1 MINNGGRVM
10 QNVKRILNG
19 YFKMIPVSH
28 AEDSSG
34 TAVPSG
40 KESITGF
47 PQGIDAE
54 PVVLP
59 NPQVNYED
67 LIARARKE
75 EKDKLYPQ
83 IKDLQGKLGAMT
95 KLNNDNLLKV
105 AALEKQLADI
115 QNNKSEDKEV
125 ENLKTELNTL
135 KTEYENYK
143 KSAPDETALREQ
155 IKKELDAEY
164 AVKQY
169 RLEKLSS
176 ESVKA
181 DVLPVFFEEI
191 KGNTEEDIDKA
202 IALAAEKTKQVRE
215 QLGVT
220 APATQTAAPER
231 EVAPRSVIPNDPL
244 KNGFGSGTDLNYVAN
259 LPADSPEYAEW
270 RKKMGL
276 K

>member
-40 KESITGF
+40 NGSTTGF

-83 IKDLQGKLGAMT
+83 IQSLQGKLGAMT
-95 KLNNDNLLKV
+95 KNNNDNLIRI
-105 AALEKQLADI
+105 AELERELENAK
-115 QNNKSEDKEV
+115 NNNAEHKE
-125 ENLKTELNTL
+125 LTTL
-135 KTEYENYK
+135 KEQFNALTTEYENYK

-191 KGNTEEDIDKA
+191 EGNTEEDIDKA

-220 APATQTAAPER
+220 TPAAQTAAPGR
-231 EVAPRSVIPNDPL
+231 EVVPRSVNPNDPL